1 MSEGG
6 AMRGRQSV
14 AWGVRQGMRGMRS
27 ARGFTLVEI
36 MLVVIIIGVLAA
48 MVVPRFAGRTEQ
60 AKVARAKAD
69 LAALGLALDMYE
81 LDLGVYPGEVTAL
94 KTNPDGSDNWRGPYL
109 KGDRGFIDP
118 WNNAYEYERLESG
131 KDYKLTCRGPD
142 GKPGNDDL
150 TNQD

>member
-1 MSEGG
+1 
-6 AMRGRQSV
+6 MRMG
-14 AWGVRQGMRGMRS
+14 RS
-27 ARGFTLVEI
+27 AAGGFTLVEI

-81 LDLGVYPGEVTAL
+81 LDMGKYPGEIAAL
-94 KTNPDGSDNWRGPYL
+94 KTNPGSDNWRGPYL
-109 KGDRGFIDP
+109 KGDRGFTDP
-118 WNNAYEYERLESG
+118 WGNEYEYVHAESD
-131 KDYKLTCRGPD
+131 KDYTLTSRGPD